1 MAEPL
6 FDAPPR
12 LGFDT
17 ADPVLARAAWSRLAE
32 PGDVVAGALV
42 AALGAGAALEW
53 LAGAAGRPGG
63 AAAELARLEPGV
75 RVARTLS
82 GSAPVARESGA
93 GGQEVGARHGAGG
106 AKQASTPTGMA
117 PVDRSHGDRPDREPE
132 DGVRSPAGVLMAGVR
147 RWTPRLEGLTP
158 AQDLEALDR
167 LGGALLVPDDPRWP
181 DGLESLGPSVPHAL
195 WVRGRTDLA
204 SLSQRAVSLVGSRAS
219 TSYGERVARDLA
231 AGVAARGFTVV
242 SGGAHGIDAEAHRAA
257 LAVDGSTLVLLA
269 SGVDRLYP
277 SGNRRLME
285 AAMSDGCVVA
295 EVPPGSTPF
304 RQRFLARNRIIAAL
318 GSATVVVEAAT
329 RSGALSTANHAA
341 RLLRPVGAVPGPVT
355 SMASAGCHELLRS
368 GAAVCVTD
376 AAEAAE
382 LAGDLADAAPLRS
395 GEQRPGDGLDP
406 LAKAVLDALPVRR
419 AVPVESVARVAGL
432 GVDETR
438 AKLGRLLLAGL
449 ADKQGANWRCARR

>member
-1 MAEPL
+1 MVEH
-6 FDAPPR
+6 APGSPAR
-12 LGFDT
+12 FRFDT
-17 ADPVLARAAWSRLAE
+17 ADPVLAGAAWSRLAE

-42 AALGAGAALEW
+42 AALGAGEALAW
-53 LAGAAGRPGG
+53 VAGAAARPGE
-63 AAAELARLEPGV
+63 ASAELARLEPGA
-75 RVARTLS
+75 RVARTLAGEMVTGETVTVHDRHAG
-82 GSAPVARESGA
+82 GSPGA
-93 GGQEVGARHGAGG
+93 GRSAAPG
-106 AKQASTPTGMA
+106 TGT
-117 PVDRSHGDRPDREPE
+117 H
-132 DGVRSPAGVLMAGVR
+132 SPARALMAGVR
-147 RWTPRLEGLTP
+147 RWASRLEGLAP
-158 AQDLEALDR
+158 RQDLEALER
-167 LGGALLVPDDPRWP
+167 LDGTLLLPGDAGWPGGLDA
-181 DGLESLGPSVPHAL
+181 LGPAAPHAL
-195 WVRGRTDLA
+195 WVRGRGDLA
-204 SLSQRAVSLVGSRAS
+204 GLSRRAVALVGSRAS

-231 AGVAARGFTVV
+231 SGLAARGFTVV

-285 AAMSDGCVVA
+285 TAMSGGAVVA

-318 GSATVVVEAAT
+318 GSATVVVEAAM
-329 RSGALSTANHAA
+329 RSGALSTANHAT

-382 LAGDLADAAPLRS
+382 LAGGATDAAPARH
-395 GEQRPGDGLDP
+395 GEHRPGDGLDP
-406 LAKAVLDALPVRR
+406 SAKAVLDALPVRR
-419 AVPVESVARVAGL
+419 GAPVESVARVAGL
-432 GVDETR
+432 AVDETR

-449 ADKQGANWRCARR
+449 AEKEGGAWRRGSR

>member
-6 FDAPPR
+6 FDPPPR

-32 PGDVVAGALV
+32 PGVIAAGALV
-42 AALGAGAALEW
+42 AVLGAGAALEW
-53 LAGAAGRPGG
+53 VAGAAARPGG
-63 AAAELARLEPGV
+63 AAAELARLEAGA

-82 GSAPVARESGA
+82 GADGPA
-93 GGQEVGARHGAGG
+93 
-106 AKQASTPTGMA
+106 
-117 PVDRSHGDRPDREPE
+117 DDRPDGEPE
-132 DGVRSPAGVLMAGVR
+132 DGRRSPAAVLMAGVR
-147 RWTPRLEGLTP
+147 RWSSRLGDLAP

-167 LGGALLVPDDPRWP
+167 LGGTLLVPGDARWP
-181 DGLESLGPSVPHAL
+181 DRLESLGPAGPHAL

-204 SLSQRAVSLVGSRAS
+204 RLSRRAVSLVGSRAS
-219 TSYGERVARDLA
+219 TGYGERVARDLA
-231 AGVAARGFTVV
+231 SGVAARGFTVV

-277 SGNRRLME
+277 AGNRRLME
-285 AAMSDGCVVA
+285 AAMSDGVVVA

-318 GSATVVVEAAT
+318 GSATVVVEAAM

-382 LAGDLADAAPLRS
+382 LAGDLSDAAPVRS
-395 GEQRPGDGLDP
+395 GERRPGDGLDP
-406 LAKAVLDALPVRR
+406 LAKSVLDALPVRR

-449 ADKQGANWRCARR
+449 AEKEGANWRRAPR